1 MEHALAAVRE
11 GGCDPLFVVLGA
23 SADLVQ
29 SSASLEGATVLVNKA
44 WSTGMA
50 SSLRAG
56 LTAAEEAGAA
66 AVVVVPVDMP
76 LLSAEAVRL
85 VAAESG
91 PQALACGTYAGRRS
105 YPVLLGREH
114 FAGASTLASADVGVR
129 PYLVARDGQVR
140 YVACDEVAG
149 DDDVDTPEDAA
160 RCGIEVPS

>member
-1 MEHALAAVRE
+1 MAAVRE

-91 PQALACGTYAGRRS
+91 PQALA
-105 YPVLLGREH
+105 
-114 FAGASTLASADVGVR
+114 
-129 PYLVARDGQVR
+129 
-140 YVACDEVAG
+140 
-149 DDDVDTPEDAA
+149 
-160 RCGIEVPS
+160 